1 MKLATPGRM
10 KEYAPGIRSS
20 QLSLVEKPTTTGK
33 EEAAPDA
40 ELPPGSESAP
50 LEAKDDR
57 FVAKAREEHAKG
69 QVDSALWVRALAQA
83 GGDKDRAAV
92 IYLDIRA
99 TALRVAKRQ
108 ERAARRAGV
117 VETLSK
123 EPDSAFGAVTATLND
138 ETLSK
143 PARGSATSKRKL
155 TILAA
160 GVLASAMAIGGV
172 VALWPAGGPA
182 QNANAAKEASP
193 DVPGPIA
200 PATQDV
206 SAAPST
212 VKAAEP
218 MGTDVVSKAEA
229 LEKEGN
235 WHLLVIYAAE
245 WTRKQPFN
253 PEAWKTLS
261 LGYVKLRQFT
271 EAVDAASKA
280 TQLAPE
286 DSRLWRNLG
295 QINLAVPRPAEAL
308 VAFQRATAL
317 NDKDVVSLAQEG
329 LIDVQL
335 GHLVEARIA
344 FDKALALS
352 PDDVPALCGAASLA
366 QKDGRAK
373 DAEAITLQIAS
384 RDVRCPAATEAATVR
399 VVVGAP
405 SARVPAA
412 NAPAPNKPMPAPPRR
427 AQ

>member
-1 MKLATPGRM
+1 M
-10 KEYAPGIRSS
+10 
-20 QLSLVEKPTTTGK
+20 
-33 EEAAPDA
+33 
-40 ELPPGSESAP
+40 
-50 LEAKDDR
+50 
-57 FVAKAREEHAKG
+57 
-69 QVDSALWVRALAQA
+69 
-83 GGDKDRAAV
+83 
-92 IYLDIRA
+92 
-99 TALRVAKRQ
+99 
-108 ERAARRAGV
+108 
-117 VETLSK
+117 
-123 EPDSAFGAVTATLND
+123 GA
-138 ETLSK
+138 
-143 PARGSATSKRKL
+143 
-155 TILAA
+155 
-160 GVLASAMAIGGV
+160 
-172 VALWPAGGPA
+172 
-182 QNANAAKEASP
+182 
-193 DVPGPIA
+193 
-200 PATQDV
+200 
-206 SAAPST
+206 
-212 VKAAEP
+212 
-218 MGTDVVSKAEA
+218 DVVSKAEA

-317 NDKDVVSLAQEG
+317 DDKDVVSLAQEG
-329 LIDVQL
+329 LIHVQL

-384 RDVRCPAATEAATVR
+384 RDVRCPAPIEAGTVR
-399 VVVGAP
+399 VVAGA
-405 SARVPAA
+405 AA
-412 NAPAPNKPMPAPPRR
+412 NAPNKPKPAPPR
-427 AQ
+427 

>member
-1 MKLATPGRM
+1 M

-20 QLSLVEKPTTTGK
+20 QLSLVEKPTTTGQ

-40 ELPPGSESAP
+40 EPPPVSERAP
-50 LEAKDDR
+50 SEAKDDR

-69 QVDSALWVRALAQA
+69 QVDSALWARALAQA
-83 GGDKDRAAV
+83 DGDKDSAAG

-123 EPDSAFGAVTATLND
+123 EPDSAFQAVTAALND
-138 ETLSK
+138 DTLSTASS
-143 PARGSATSKRKL
+143 PAHGSATTKRKL

-160 GVLASAMAIGGV
+160 GALASAMAIGGV
-172 VALWPAGGPA
+172 VALWPASGPA
-182 QNANAAKEASP
+182 HDANAAREAP
-193 DVPGPIA
+193 PKLRDPVA
-200 PATQDV
+200 PATGDV
-206 SAAPST
+206 SAAPNT

-218 MGTDVVSKAEA
+218 MGADVVSRAEA

-235 WHLLVIYAAE
+235 WNLLVIYAAE

-280 TQLAPE
+280 TQLAPD

-295 QINLAVPRPAEAL
+295 QTNLAVPRPAEAL

-317 NDKDVVSLAQEG
+317 NDKDIVSLAQEG
-329 LIDVQL
+329 LIEVQL

-366 QKDGRAK
+366 EKDGRAK
-373 DAEAITLQIAS
+373 DAEAMMLQIAS
-384 RDVRCPAATEAATVR
+384 RDVRCPAATDVATVR

-405 SARVPAA
+405 SVRVPAA
-412 NAPAPNKPMPAPPRR
+412 NPSAPNKSAPPHR